1 MKLVV
6 GGRSGFGEAGLEVV
20 RQLKRIFI
28 IPLTILVISD
38 EIKNYYMNLKR
49 MAFNVRKS
57 FV

>member
-28 IPLTILVISD
+28 IPLAILMIYD
-38 EIKNYYMNLKR
+38 EI
-49 MAFNVRKS
+49 
-57 FV
+57 